1 MRIATANS
9 YENAIDSLMQRQ
21 TSMSASQ
28 EQMTTGKRV
37 NVASDDPA
45 AAAISE
51 RAQAE
56 QARIAAT
63 QKGVDA
69 SNNAMTLSESALGS
83 AAGMMQTVRDTLVQ
97 AGNGSLGDSDRAA
110 LADTLTGLRQ
120 QLLTTANST
129 DGSGNYLFGGQS
141 STQAPFTDLPGGV
154 QYQGTPGNS
163 QAAGTDA
170 LPLSVDG
177 NAAWMTA
184 KTGNGVF
191 ATSATVNNGTAW
203 IDTGKVTDPSAI
215 TGSTYSVQFSVSGGA
230 TTYSVLKDGNATGQ
244 SNVPFK
250 PPQAVQMDGMSAN
263 ITGNPANGDSF
274 QFAPSTPSLSVF
286 GAIDKAIADL
296 KTPNLSGAK
305 LAQNNSQDV
314 ANIDQ
319 AMAGLSSARSA
330 AGATM
335 NRISAVTDRLSSLT
349 LSSQTGQS
357 NAEDLDMTKAISD
370 FSNQQT
376 GYSAAL
382 KAYSLVQQLSLFNY
396 LSS

>member
-1 MRIATANS
+1 MRIATANA
-9 YENAIDSLMQRQ
+9 YENAIASLMDRAN
-21 TSMSASQ
+21 SMSQTQ

-45 AAAISE
+45 AAAIAE

-63 QKGVDA
+63 QKGVNA

-83 AAGMMQTVRDTLVQ
+83 AASMMQTVRETLVQ

-110 LADTLTGLRQ
+110 LANTLTGLRQ
-120 QLLTTANST
+120 QLLSVANST

-141 STQAPFTDLPGGV
+141 STQAPFTDMPGGV
-154 QYQGTPGNS
+154 QYQGTSGSS
-163 QAAGTDA
+163 QAASGDS
-170 LPLSVDG
+170 LPLSIDG
-177 NAAWMTA
+177 NSAWMTA

-191 ATSATVNNGTAW
+191 ATSALVSKGTAW
-203 IDTGKVTDPSAI
+203 IDPGKVIDPTAV
-215 TGSTYSVQFSVSGGA
+215 TGSTYTVQFSVSGGA
-230 TTYSVLKDGNATGQ
+230 TTYSVLKDGVATAQ
-244 SNVPFK
+244 SNVAFK
-250 PPQAVQMDGMSAN
+250 PPQAVQVDGMSAN
-263 ITGNPANGDSF
+263 ITGNPADGDTF
-274 QFAPSTPSLSVF
+274 QFAPSTPTLSVF

-296 KTPNLSGAK
+296 KTPNQSGAQ
-305 LAQNNSQDV
+305 LAQNNSQDI
-314 ANIDQ
+314 ANID
-319 AMAGLSSARSA
+319 ATMATLSSARSA
-330 AGATM
+330 AGAAM

-349 LSSQTGQS
+349 LSSQTSQS

-370 FSNQQT
+370 FTNQQT

>member
-9 YENAIDSLMQRQ
+9 YENAIESLMSRQ
-21 TSMSASQ
+21 TAMSQSQ

-63 QKGVDA
+63 QKGVNA

-97 AGNGSLGDSDRAA
+97 AGNGSLADSDRAA

-120 QLLTTANST
+120 QLLSVANST

-141 STQAPFTDLPGGV
+141 STQAPFTDVPGGV
-154 QYQGTPGNS
+154 QFQGTAGNS

-177 NAAWMTA
+177 NSAWMSA

-191 ATSATVNNGTAW
+191 ATSAVVNNGTAW
-203 IDTGKVTDPSAI
+203 IDTGKVTDPAAI
-215 TGSTYSVQFSVSGGA
+215 TNATYSVTFSVSAGS
-230 TTYSVLKDGNATGQ
+230 TTYSVLKNGVATAQ
-244 SNVPFK
+244 SNVAFT

-263 ITGNPANGDSF
+263 ITGNPANGDTF
-274 QFAPSTPSLSVF
+274 QFAPSTPTLSVF
-286 GAIDKAIADL
+286 GAIDKAISDL

-305 LAQNNSQDV
+305 LAQNNSQDI
-314 ANIDQ
+314 ANIDS